1 MPTSGNTSGIMNIRE
16 ALKEGISILKSADI
30 EAPVVDAGVV
40 LCHVLKRDKSFLYS
54 HPEHVLTDEEYGRYI
69 ELIGKRASGMPVQ
82 YITGHREFMSLDF
95 VVSPDVL
102 IPRQDTEILVE
113 TVLEYARERRKELTG
128 KQAGMQ
134 GNKRAGSQASW
145 QAAKQAG
152 KRADMQAGRQAERQA
167 DSGGGGCLSIL
178 DIGTGSGCI
187 AVSLAYYL
195 EDCHVTA
202 SDLSE
207 KALEVARINAV
218 KNGVAEKIKFIKSD
232 LFEALR
238 KGKSSCPF
246 DTSCAFDIIVSNP
259 PYIAAA
265 ELMHLQREVRDYEPM
280 AALDGGEDGLDFYR
294 AIVREAVEF
303 LKPGGLLA
311 FEVGIGQA
319 GYVSRLMEESFCNIK
334 TVRDFGRIDR
344 VVAGTLR
351 P

>member
-128 KQAGMQ
+128 
-134 GNKRAGSQASW
+134 SQASW
-145 QAAKQAG
+145 QTCRHAG
-152 KRADMQAGRQAERQA
+152 WPAGRKAGRQRRRR
-167 DSGGGGCLSIL
+167 L
-178 DIGTGSGCI
+178 
-187 AVSLAYYL
+187 
-195 EDCHVTA
+195 
-202 SDLSE
+202 
-207 KALEVARINAV
+207 
-218 KNGVAEKIKFIKSD
+218 
-232 LFEALR
+232 
-238 KGKSSCPF
+238 PF
-246 DTSCAFDIIVSNP
+246 HTRHRHRLWVYC
-259 PYIAAA
+259 
-265 ELMHLQREVRDYEPM
+265 
-280 AALDGGEDGLDFYR
+280 G
-294 AIVREAVEF
+294 
-303 LKPGGLLA
+303 KPGLL
-311 FEVGIGQA
+311 
-319 GYVSRLMEESFCNIK
+319 
-334 TVRDFGRIDR
+334 
-344 VVAGTLR
+344 